1 MNSDSSS
8 NQFAANLGGQFAA
21 GSDAFGMFGGAA
33 AAAAAAAAGGGSDFA
48 PGTTLK
54 TAPLKVYKLIYVYNF
69 LYPDEITHAT

>member
-33 AAAAAAAAGGGSDFA
+33 AAAAAAAAAGGGSDFA

-54 TAPLKVYKLIYVYNF
+54 QRL
-69 LYPDEITHAT
+69 

>member
-33 AAAAAAAAGGGSDFA
+33 AAAAAAAAAGGGSDFA
-48 PGTTLK
+48 PGTAK
-54 TAPLKVYKLIYVYNF
+54 TAPLKVYK
-69 LYPDEITHAT
+69 